1 MGYGSAPGKV
11 ILAGEHSVVHGTAAI
26 AASLGLRCSVEAEEG
41 DVGIAI
47 EAVDI
52 DETFHYS
59 IEDLKQLS
67 NNSTVHERLDS
78 IALSG
83 LKALTKESPRLQLK
97 ISSQIP
103 ISAGLGSSA
112 AVAVATVAAVWDLYG
127 YPMSL
132 PKISQI
138 AYESE
143 KITHGTPSGIDN
155 SIATYGGILMFKQG
169 EITTSGLK
177 QNIPLLIGNTLVHR
191 DTKKIVSKVSSLKN
205 SYPSLVEPIIASMEE
220 LVHRVALAIEQHNL
234 VELGALFDINQ
245 GLLDALGVN
254 HPALSKLIWTARDA
268 GALGAKL
275 TGAGGGG
282 CMIALASSTKALH
295 VIAQQLQ
302 RDFQIIPTELSP
314 VGVRVGKS
322 GSTGEF

>member
-1 MGYGSAPGKV
+1 MNNKTIPRLVSMGYGSAPGKV

-205 SYPSLVEPIIASMEE
+205 SYPSLVEPIIASM
-220 LVHRVALAIEQHNL
+220 
-234 VELGALFDINQ
+234 
-245 GLLDALGVN
+245 DALGVN

>member
-205 SYPSLVEPIIASMEE
+205 SYPSLVEPIIASM
-220 LVHRVALAIEQHNL
+220 
-234 VELGALFDINQ
+234 
-245 GLLDALGVN
+245 DALGVN